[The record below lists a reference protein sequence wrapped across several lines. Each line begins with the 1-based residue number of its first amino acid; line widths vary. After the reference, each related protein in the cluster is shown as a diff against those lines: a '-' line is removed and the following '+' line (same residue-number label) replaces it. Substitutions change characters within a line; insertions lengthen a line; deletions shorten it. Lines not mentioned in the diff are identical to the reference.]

1 MTGEMMIMPTEIIIA
16 LLALVGTLAGS
27 YFSNRK
33 NNALIEYRLQ
43 QVERK
48 VEKLDVSAELQK
60 LRERVARL
68 EERVGGGE

>member
-1 MTGEMMIMPTEIIIA
+1 MPTEIIIA
-16 LLALVGTLAGS
+16 LLALLGTLAGS

-68 EERVGGGE
+68 EERVGGG

>member
-16 LLALVGTLAGS
+16 ALALVGTLAGS

>member
-1 MTGEMMIMPTEIIIA
+1 MPTEIIIA

-48 VEKLDVSAELQK
+48 VEKLDMSAELQK

>member
-16 LLALVGTLAGS
+16 ALALIGTLAGS

>member
-1 MTGEMMIMPTEIIIA
+1 MPTEIIIA
-16 LLALVGTLAGS
+16 LLALIGTLAGS

-68 EERVGGGE
+68 EEHVGGGE

>member
-1 MTGEMMIMPTEIIIA
+1 MPTEIIIA
-16 LLALVGTLAGS
+16 GLALVGTLAGS

>member
-1 MTGEMMIMPTEIIIA
+1 MISTDIIIA
-16 LLALVGTLAGS
+16 LLALAGSLAGT

-33 NNALIEYRLQ
+33 NNALIAYRLE

-48 VEKLDVSAELQK
+48 VDKLDVTKDLQQ

-68 EERVGGGE
+68 EEVIQHHD

>member
-1 MTGEMMIMPTEIIIA
+1 MGVEIIMPTEIIIA

-43 QVERK
+43 QVEQK